1 MTTETTKNA
10 VAPLAFFGACRDLHA
25 SSQGQPQ
32 TTAPTANA
40 KYAEPA
46 LSTASP
52 EITFFMYGAENRD
65 QPMRAEL
72 KSHDAPIWIGLV
84 T

>member
-1 MTTETTKNA
+1 
-10 VAPLAFFGACRDLHA
+10 
-25 SSQGQPQ
+25 
-32 TTAPTANA
+32 
-40 KYAEPA
+40 
-46 LSTASP
+46 
-52 EITFFMYGAENRD
+52 MYGAENRD